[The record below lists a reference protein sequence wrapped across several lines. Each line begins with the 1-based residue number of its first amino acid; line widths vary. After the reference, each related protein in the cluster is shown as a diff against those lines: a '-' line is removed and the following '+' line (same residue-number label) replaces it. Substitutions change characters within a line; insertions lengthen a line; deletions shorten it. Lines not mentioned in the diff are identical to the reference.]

1 MAYTSDLRDAGS
13 DSSHKISLQVNG
25 STSTGRFPYLPGN
38 EYYPNRGDIWKLHLT
53 DFFGFTGC
61 ITKSD
66 IDHISVLQGSVD
78 GWNIESIVTFA
89 VVSEYW
95 ELTSADFNVFQWL
108 DGDFKEE
115 RGEFTLSLVTSSGKC
130 ICFQYSYVHTQLE
143 SSVRTMIGSSSQIF
157 VFFNCNCNK
166 NVKGSY

>member
-25 STSTGRFPYLPGN
+25 STSTGRFPYIPGN

-61 ITKSD
+61 ITKND
-66 IDHISVLQGSVD
+66 IDHISILQSSSD
-78 GWNIESIVTFA
+78 SWNIESIVTFA

-95 ELTSADFNVFQWL
+95 ELTSVDFNVFQWI
-108 DGDFKEE
+108 GDEHMEFT
-115 RGEFTLSLVTSSGKC
+115 FTLSLLTSTGKC
-130 ICFQYSYVHTQLE
+130 ICFLYSYIARLKYEV
-143 SSVRTMIGSSSQIF
+143 V
-157 VFFNCNCNK
+157 
-166 NVKGSY
+166 